1 MNNSNTVIYYV
12 IMFIVSII
20 ITWVVLSLILMWA
33 RPALF
38 NANGSVNW
46 WTTLWVAAL
55 LIVFVWLIFLIL
67 GFIFQAFN
75 GRCRKDE
82 CAPKKVDPC
91 DPCAKNGPGAV
102 PGSNFYMGNM
112 WGF

>member
-1 MNNSNTVIYYV
+1 MNNSNSVIYYV

-33 RPALF
+33 RPVLF

-55 LIVFVWLIFLIL
+55 LVVFVWIVALIL
-67 GFIFQAFN
+67 GFIFAAFR
-75 GRCRKDE
+75 GGCRKDE
-82 CAPKKVDPC
+82 CVKKVDPC
-91 DPCAKNGPGAV
+91 DPCAKPANAPG
-102 PGSNFYMGNM
+102 NNYYMGNM